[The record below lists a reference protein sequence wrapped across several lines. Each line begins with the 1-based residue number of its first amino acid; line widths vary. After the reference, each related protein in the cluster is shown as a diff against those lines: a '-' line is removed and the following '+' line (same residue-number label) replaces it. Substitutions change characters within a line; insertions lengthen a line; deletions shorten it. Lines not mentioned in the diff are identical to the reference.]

1 MMYIKEVLLHWLII
15 FVIKG
20 IGGAVSCAQIE
31 TSATLDKFVIKNEIM
46 SNQQLGKELHK
57 PNIRNK
63 NVNYIHLL
71 KLMYFGIQKNE
82 FKIDN
87 HVKISKYKNI
97 LAKGYA
103 RNWFQVFTIKKL
115 NTVL

>member
-1 MMYIKEVLLHWLII
+1 
-15 FVIKG
+15 
-20 IGGAVSCAQIE
+20 
-31 TSATLDKFVIKNEIM
+31 
-46 SNQQLGKELHK
+46 
-57 PNIRNK
+57 
-63 NVNYIHLL
+63 
-71 KLMYFGIQKNE
+71 MYFGIQKNE

-97 LAKGYA
+97 LARGYA